1 MLDEM
6 FETLKQ
12 INEQVDGAVKVINE
26 QKKLLAEYEK
36 ENAELKQQIEQWKQ
50 EWQDAQ
56 IKANEE
62 GFTRTQLQIKY
73 KDLEKENAELKKQ
86 TLL

>member
-1 MLDEM
+1 MKNVEEIIEDLYQQTKTEKDV
-6 FETLKQ
+6 
-12 INEQVDGAVKVINE
+12 IDG